1 MIDRGPPAVQAR
13 LLRGVVEGMTT
24 PLPER
29 FRPGGVRLRNER
41 CRAARPACG
50 GGSAKELALRFDA
63 FELAAEMLV
72 E

>member
-1 MIDRGPPAVQAR
+1 
-13 LLRGVVEGMTT
+13 MTSESP
-24 PLPER
+24 PLPIDQWYR
-29 FRPGGVRLRNER
+29 MTVRLRNER
-41 CRAARPACG
+41 CRAARPACA